1 VTASDRDSLL
11 SAAWRP
17 GGVIYLVL
25 CLAGLA
31 AGLWPDAIYP
41 SHVDVRP
48 APLPVLQ
55 TLALAQVAFVL
66 LVLPLL
72 AAGEHQRSGG
82 RDYVVRMGLA
92 SAVYLWVAAPCYVA
106 AFFLADATETDIT
119 RAILCVASLMP
130 LAWAAGAW
138 LAGRAGRPVAL
149 LGLLLVAMGLPAGY
163 YIAIE
168 FLAPVGSAEWVWR
181 LAPATFTWDN
191 AASRGASALPKP
203 LWAFCVWPI
212 AAAVVGLLRV
222 MGSSGGNR

>member
-1 VTASDRDSLL
+1 MTASDRDSVL
-11 SAAWRP
+11 SASWRP

-41 SHVDVRP
+41 SRLDVRP

-72 AAGEHQRSGG
+72 AAGEHERSKGD
-82 RDYVVRMGLA
+82 DYIARMCLA
-92 SAVYLWVAAPCYVA
+92 SAVYLLVAAPFYVA
-106 AFFLADATETDIT
+106 AIVLADATGTDVART
-119 RAILCVASLMP
+119 VLCVASLMP

-138 LAGRAGRPVAL
+138 LRGSAGRSVTL
-149 LGLLLVAMGLPAGY
+149 LVLLLAALGLPAAY

-168 FLAPVGSAEWVWR
+168 FLQAVGSAEWLWR
-181 LAPATFTWDN
+181 LAPATFAWDN
-191 AASRGASALPKP
+191 AASQGASLLPRP
-203 LWAFCVWPI
+203 LWAVCVWPVV
-212 AAAVVGLLRV
+212 AAGAGLLRV
-222 MGSSGGNR
+222 MVTSADDR

>member
-1 VTASDRDSLL
+1 VTASDRDSVL

-41 SHVDVRP
+41 SRLDVRP

-66 LVLPLL
+66 LAGPLL
-72 AAGEHQRSGG
+72 AAGEHERSRGG
-82 RDYVVRMGLA
+82 AYIARTCLA
-92 SAVYLWVAAPCYVA
+92 SIVYLLVATPFYVA
-106 AFFLADATETDIT
+106 AIFLADATVTDVART
-119 RAILCVASLMP
+119 VLCVASLMP
-130 LAWAAGAW
+130 LAWAGGAW
-138 LAGRAGRPVAL
+138 LHGGAGRSVTL
-149 LGLLLVAMGLPAGY
+149 IVLLLIGFGLPAAY

-168 FLAPVGSAEWVWR
+168 FLQGVGSAEWLWR

-191 AASRGASALPKP
+191 AASQGASLLPQP
-203 LWAFCVWPI
+203 LWVICVWPI
-212 AAAVVGLLRV
+212 AAAGAGLLRV
-222 MGSSGGNR
+222 MLKGAGNR